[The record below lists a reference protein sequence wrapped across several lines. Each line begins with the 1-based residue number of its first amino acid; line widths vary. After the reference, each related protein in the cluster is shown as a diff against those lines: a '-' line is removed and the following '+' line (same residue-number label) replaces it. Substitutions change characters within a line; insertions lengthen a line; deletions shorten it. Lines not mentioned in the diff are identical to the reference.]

1 MPLARAW
8 SVALLGVDGLVVEI
22 EADIG
27 GGRPRTQL
35 VGLPD
40 AALNEA
46 RERVRAAVRNSG
58 LDWPAELVTL
68 ALSPAA
74 LPKGGSGYD
83 LALACA
89 VLVAANRVP
98 SGQLAETV
106 LIGELALDG
115 RIRPVRGVLPGLLA
129 ARRAG
134 LTRAVVPTSTL
145 SEAALVGDL
154 EVLGADRLNDVLG
167 WLRGEEDRLTLP
179 GPPHSPDPPPGDIPD
194 LSDVVGQ
201 PEARWA
207 LEVAAA
213 GAHHVL
219 LIGPPGT
226 GKTMLARRLP
236 GLLPQLAHE
245 QALEV
250 TAIHSIAGTLSP
262 ESPLITTP
270 PFIAPHHSASVPALV
285 GGGVGT
291 AKPGAISKAHHGI
304 LFLDE
309 VCEAGPQCLDALRTA
324 LEEGEIRLA
333 RRDGVAR
340 YPARFQLVLATNPCP
355 CAPAREIDCSCSPH
369 ARRRYLARLSGP
381 LLDRVDLRIRMRPIT
396 AISLADGTL
405 PEDTATV
412 RSRVEKARRRAADRW
427 SPHGWR
433 TNAEVPGPALRREF
447 ALPRSTTAPLDR
459 CLSLGA
465 ITARGADRC
474 LRVAWTLADLADLPQ
489 PGPTQLS
496 AALEFRDRRST

>member
-8 SVALLGVDGLVVEI
+8 SVALFGVDGVVVEI

-27 GGRPRTQL
+27 GGRPKTQL

-46 RERVRAAVRNSG
+46 KERMRAAVRNSG
-58 LDWPAELVTL
+58 LEWPAELITL
-68 ALSPAA
+68 GLSPAD

-83 LALACA
+83 LALACS
-89 VLVAANRVP
+89 VLVAAERVP
-98 SGQLAETV
+98 PGRLAHTV

-115 RIRPVRGVLPGLLA
+115 RVRPVRGVLPGLLA

-134 LTRAVVPTSTL
+134 LSRAVVPTSTL
-145 SEAALVGDL
+145 PEAALVGDI
-154 EVLGADRLNDVLG
+154 EVLGAECLDDVLG
-167 WLRGEEDRLTLP
+167 WLRGEDGRLTLP
-179 GPPHSPDPPPGDIPD
+179 GPHPPQPEADIPD
-194 LSDVVGQ
+194 LLDVLGQ

-213 GAHHVL
+213 GAHHL
-219 LIGPPGT
+219 LLLGPPGT

-236 GLLPQLAHE
+236 GLLPQLSHE

-250 TAIHSIAGTLSP
+250 TAIHSLAGTLSP
-262 ESPLITTP
+262 ESPLIITP
-270 PFIAPHHSASVPALV
+270 PFIAPHHSTSVPALV

-291 AKPGAISKAHHGI
+291 AKPGAISKAHHGV
-304 LFLDE
+304 LFMDE
-309 VCEAGPQCLDALRTA
+309 ACEYGPHRLESLRTA

-355 CAPAREIDCSCSPH
+355 CAPPREVDCSCSPH
-369 ARRRYLARLSGP
+369 TRRRYLSRLSGP
-381 LLDRVDLRIRMRPIT
+381 LLDRVDLRVRMRPIT
-396 AISLADGTL
+396 AMSLADGTQ
-405 PEDTATV
+405 PESTDAV
-412 RSRVEKARRRAADRW
+412 RARVEKARHRATERW
-427 SPHGWR
+427 AAHGWL
-433 TNAEVPGPALRREF
+433 TNAEVPGPVLRRDF
-447 ALPRSTTAPLDR
+447 ALPRSATALLDR
-459 CLSLGA
+459 GLAAGVV
-465 ITARGADRC
+465 TARGADRC

-489 PGPTQLS
+489 PGPDQVS
-496 AALEFRDRRST
+496 AALEFRDRRAA

>member
-8 SVALLGVDGLVVEI
+8 SVALFGVDGVLVEI

-46 RERVRAAVRNSG
+46 KERVRAAVRNSG
-58 LDWPAELVTL
+58 LEWPAELVTL
-68 ALSPAA
+68 GLSPAA

-83 LALACA
+83 LALACS

-98 SGQLAETV
+98 PGVLAETV

-115 RIRPVRGVLPGLLA
+115 RVRPVRGVLPGLLA

-134 LTRAVVPTSTL
+134 ITRAVVPTSTL
-145 SEAALVGDL
+145 PEAALVGDM
-154 EVLGADRLNDVLG
+154 EVLGAERLDDVLG
-167 WLRGEEDRLTLP
+167 WLRGEPDRLSLP
-179 GPPHSPDPPPGDIPD
+179 GPHPPDPDVDVPD
-194 LSDVVGQ
+194 LRDVCGQ

-213 GAHHVL
+213 GAHHL
-219 LIGPPGT
+219 LLLGPPGT
-226 GKTMLARRLP
+226 GKTMLAKRLP
-236 GLLPQLAHE
+236 GLLPRLTHE

-262 ESPLITTP
+262 DAPLITNP
-270 PFIAPHHSASVPALV
+270 PFIAPHHSTSVPALV
-285 GGGVGT
+285 GGGVGV
-291 AKPGAISKAHHGI
+291 AKPGAVSKAHHGV
-304 LFLDE
+304 LFMDE
-309 VCEAGPQCLDALRTA
+309 ACESGPHRLEALRTA

-333 RRDGVAR
+333 RRDGLAR

-355 CAPAREIDCSCSPH
+355 CAPPREVDCSCSPH
-369 ARRRYLARLSGP
+369 TRRRYLARLSGP
-381 LLDRVDLRIRMRPIT
+381 LLDRVDLRVRMRPIT
-396 AISLADGTL
+396 AMSLADAVQ

-412 RSRVEKARRRAADRW
+412 RTRVAKARQRAADRW

-433 TNAEVPGPALRREF
+433 TNAEVPGPTLRRDF
-447 ALPRSTTAPLDR
+447 ALPRSATDLLDR
-459 CLSLGA
+459 SLSQGA
-465 ITARGADRC
+465 LTARGADRC
-474 LRVAWTLADLADLPQ
+474 VRVAWTLADLADLPH
-489 PGPTQLS
+489 PGYDQLA
-496 AALEFRDRRST
+496 AALEFRDRRSA